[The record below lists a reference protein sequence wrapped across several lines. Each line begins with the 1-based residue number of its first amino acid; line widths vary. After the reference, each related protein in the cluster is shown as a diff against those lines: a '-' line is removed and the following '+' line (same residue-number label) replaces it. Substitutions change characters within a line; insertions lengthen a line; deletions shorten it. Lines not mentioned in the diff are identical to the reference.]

1 VKDGRA
7 EIPRT
12 VSRSPRR
19 GTGLAGLLLVVLSA
33 CTRSPSEP
41 WPEPTTGPSTVT
53 LSADQRRIADEL
65 VSVFE
70 NATSD
75 LRYDYVE
82 SLDDGRG
89 YTCGKIGFTTSG
101 PEVRDVVAAW
111 AKRRPGDPLVRHLP
125 RLRELADSDGGTGGL
140 AGFPAEWAAAARDPE
155 FRRIQD
161 EEADRLA
168 FDPALRLAQRLGIRT
183 ALGVTVLFDTA
194 VQHGMGDDP
203 DGLPALADRTS
214 RTAGGRPADGT
225 PEQRWLAVFLD
236 VRAHTLR
243 HAHDP
248 DTRAVW
254 AESVDRVE
262 ALRRLV
268 HADRH
273 RLKPPVPISV
283 FGDEY
288 ELR

>member
-1 VKDGRA
+1 
-7 EIPRT
+7 
-12 VSRSPRR
+12 
-19 GTGLAGLLLVVLSA
+19 
-33 CTRSPSEP
+33 
-41 WPEPTTGPSTVT
+41 VT

-70 NATSD
+70 NGTSD

-111 AKRRPGDPLVRHLP
+111 AKRRPADPLVRHLP
-125 RLRELADSDGGTGGL
+125 RLRELADGDDDGTGGL
-140 AGFPAEWAAAARDPE
+140 AGFPEDWAAAARDPE

-161 EEADRLA
+161 EASDRLA
-168 FDPALRLAQRLGIRT
+168 FDPGLRLAQKLGIRT
-183 ALGVTVLFDTA
+183 ALGVAILFDTA

-203 DGLPALADRTS
+203 DGLPALADRAS
-214 RTAGGRPADGT
+214 RMAGGRPADGT
-225 PEQRWLAVFLD
+225 PERRWFAAFLD
-236 VRAHTLR
+236 VRADALR

-254 AESVDRVE
+254 AESLDRVE

-268 HADRH
+268 DADRH